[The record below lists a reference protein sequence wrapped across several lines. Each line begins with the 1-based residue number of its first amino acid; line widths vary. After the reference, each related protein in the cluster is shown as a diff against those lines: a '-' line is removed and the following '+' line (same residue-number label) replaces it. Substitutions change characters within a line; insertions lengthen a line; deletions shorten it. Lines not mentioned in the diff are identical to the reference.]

1 MIDFAHLRRYR
12 ENNRIEAKRA
22 TGGLPESI
30 WETYSA
36 FANTMGG
43 VILLGVVEK
52 KDKSF
57 ETVDLP
63 DPDGLASEFWKLV
76 NDTRKASVNILT
88 RRDIAVRRSEG
99 RRIVAITVP
108 RADRRDRPVYV
119 NGDPYMGTYR
129 RDGEGDYHCSR
140 ETVQAMMMDA
150 LEESRDARLLSY
162 LGMESLE
169 ERTVKSYRSLMQHLR
184 PGHPWESLP
193 DEEFPCRTEAARD
206 TGHGMSHPTAAG
218 PMRFGTVLHL
228 LVEFLQISLS

>member
-57 ETVDLP
+57 EAVDLP

-162 LGMESLE
+162 LGME
-169 ERTVKSYRSLMQHLR
+169 
-184 PGHPWESLP
+184 
-193 DEEFPCRTEAARD
+193 
-206 TGHGMSHPTAAG
+206 
-218 PMRFGTVLHL
+218 
-228 LVEFLQISLS
+228 